1 MKLYIVQEI
10 DEYAIYK
17 VADNL
22 VAEFEAEKK
31 DCIVV
36 SGNSIS
42 EVVTEF
48 DSVVKPE
55 GLRFNADAM
64 NYQSAAREIAKDEN
78 CRKHRAL
85 RQK

>member
-1 MKLYIVQEI
+1 MKMYIVQEI
-10 DEYAIYK
+10 EEYKIFK

-36 SGNSIS
+36 TGNSIA

-48 DSVVKPE
+48 EAMTKDGSLGFNSEMVKYKSVC
-55 GLRFNADAM
+55 
-64 NYQSAAREIAKDEN
+64 REQEEN
-78 CRKHRAL
+78 EAGRIRQ
-85 RQK
+85 RQKL